1 MKFLI
6 ADDHELFL
14 QGLEFILHKEYPNA
28 EIVLTNS
35 YTGIFQILEQRKD
48 FDLIITDLAMPGANW
63 LDAISKIHN
72 ICSDVPIIIISAV
85 FDKEILQKTYD
96 IGVSGYVSK
105 SFPNSLI
112 ISAINL
118 VMAGGMYIPPEL
130 LKMSMASSTSN
141 VKDLIKDLDKDKKS
155 AKENRIL
162 TPRQMEVLQCL
173 FNGLSNKQIAYK
185 LGLSEGT
192 VKIHITLIMKA
203 LDVNNRVSA
212 VREASRRGLISSD
225 DK

>member
-212 VREASRRGLISSD
+212 VREASRRGLISSE